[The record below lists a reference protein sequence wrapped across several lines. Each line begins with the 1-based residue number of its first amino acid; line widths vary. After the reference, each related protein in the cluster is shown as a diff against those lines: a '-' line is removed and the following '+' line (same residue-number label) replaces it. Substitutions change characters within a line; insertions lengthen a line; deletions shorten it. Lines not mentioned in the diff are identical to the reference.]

1 MMPLAGAPRQS
12 HGLLRRLGRL
22 SGAEAAL
29 LAEAMILLAF
39 SSAAIR
45 FLPFT
50 RIGKLASGRLGR
62 KSLGPTD
69 RLAAE
74 VAWAVQACARRV
86 PWRAVCFQ
94 QGLTSQIMLRRRGV
108 DSTLYFGAAMGA
120 ESELA
125 AHVWVKAGQTEVVGC
140 QEAAGYAVL
149 ATYPPAPGGRPE
161 SNRTAG
167 RGRFDPIR
175 S

>member
-1 MMPLAGAPRQS
+1 MMSLEPRS
-12 HGLLRRLGRL
+12 HGLLARFSRL

-29 LAEAMILLAF
+29 LAEAMLVLAF

-45 FLPFT
+45 FLPFAQVG
-50 RIGKLASGRLGR
+50 RLASRRLGR
-62 KSLGPTD
+62 ARRGPVEG
-69 RLAAE
+69 LAGE

-94 QGLTSQIMLRRRGV
+94 QGLASQIMLRRRGV

-125 AHVWVKAGQTEVVGC
+125 AHVWVKAGPIEIVGC
-140 QEAAGYAVL
+140 REAAGFAVL
-149 ATYPPAPGGRPE
+149 ATYPPAPGWRPQ
-161 SNRTAG
+161 SNRIAG
-167 RGRFDPIR
+167 RGHFDPIR